1 MRLKTSILIIF
12 IIFTGISCRQLR
24 ELQTFANCDFRLA
37 NLENTTL
44 AGINVQNVRSV
55 SDLNL
60 VQAAKITQ
68 AYASGSLPLN
78 LIVNMEVKNPNPTTA
93 AMNSVDWIMLID
105 DKEIVDGTVNERV
118 QIAPEGGIT
127 TLPIRIST
135 DLRKVLNN
143 MPADQAVNMGL
154 GLSGNGG
161 KPTRVT
167 LKIKPSIMV
176 GQSVLKYPGYI
187 KVNQEFGNS
196 SSK

>member
-1 MRLKTSILIIF
+1 MRLKTSVFILF
-12 IIFTGISCRQLR
+12 VLFTSISCRQLR
-24 ELQTFANCDFRLA
+24 ELQSFAKCDFRLA

-60 VQAAKITQ
+60 SQAARITQ

-78 LIVNMEVKNPNPTTA
+78 LVVNMEVKNPNATTA
-93 AMNSVDWIMLID
+93 AMNSVEWIMLID
-105 DKEIVDGTVNERV
+105 GKEIVDGAVNERI
-118 QIAPEGGIT
+118 QIAQDGGIT
-127 TLPIRIST
+127 NLPIRIST
-135 DLRKVLNN
+135 DLRKVLSG
-143 MPADQAVNMGL
+143 MPADQAINMGL

-176 GQSVLKYPGYI
+176 GETVLRYPGYI
-187 KVNQEFGNS
+187 NVNQEFGNS
-196 SSK
+196 SQ

>member
-1 MRLKTSILIIF
+1 MRLKTSVFILFIF
-12 IIFTGISCRQLR
+12 FTSISCRQLR
-24 ELQTFANCDFRLA
+24 ELQSFANCDFRLA
-37 NLENTTL
+37 NLANTTL
-44 AGINVQNVRSV
+44 GGVNVQNVRSI

-60 VQAAKITQ
+60 SQAARITQ

-78 LIVNMEVKNPNPTTA
+78 LIVNMEVKNPNATTA

-105 DKEIVDGTVNERV
+105 DKEIVDGTVNERI
-118 QIAPEGGIT
+118 QIAPDGGIT
-127 TLPIRIST
+127 NLPIRIST

-154 GLSGNGG
+154 GLSGNGD

-176 GQSVLKYPGYI
+176 GQTVLKYPGYI
-187 KVNQEFGNS
+187 KVNQEFGA
-196 SSK
+196 SK